1 MSAELLFQYY
11 STTANTDV
19 ATGDLVFTAPGGGTS
34 MVTGFW
40 LCSSEQGNANELRL
54 NHCKALETPGY
65 SNMLIRHQASYR
77 QKLNELYRDVK
88 IVMQPGDKLYCALHA
103 GDAITVTAYGIIPTE
118 SSL

>member
-19 ATGDLVFTAPGGGTS
+19 ATGDLVFTAPGGGPSLMTS
-34 MVTGFW
+34 LW
-40 LCSSEQGNANELRL
+40 LCSSEQGTGNELRL
-54 NHCKALETPGY
+54 HHCKQLETPGLN
-65 SNMLIRHQASYR
+65 NMLIRHLVSYR
-77 QKLNELYRDVK
+77 HKLSELYRDVK

-103 GDAITVTAYGIIPTE
+103 GDAITVTAYGMVPTE